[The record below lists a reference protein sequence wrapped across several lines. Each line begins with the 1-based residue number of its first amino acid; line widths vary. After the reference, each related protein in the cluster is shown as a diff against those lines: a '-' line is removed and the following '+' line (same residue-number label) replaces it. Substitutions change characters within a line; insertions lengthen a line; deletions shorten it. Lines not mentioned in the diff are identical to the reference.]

1 MKSILVLWL
10 SAWFSNVTV
19 SQYVDDLEPML
30 RANRDAYL
38 SGLHTPQSRNAAL
51 AYFDQQWSWL
61 KSSQA
66 CGSHILV
73 GRAGQSCIQ
82 DRSRTGP
89 WPWELYYRD
98 PILLAPLAR

>member
-10 SAWFSNVTV
+10 SAWFSNMTV

-38 SGLHTPQSRNAAL
+38 SGPHTLQRRDGAVV
-51 AYFDQQWSWL
+51 YFDQQWTWL

-66 CGSHILV
+66 CGSHLLI

-82 DRSRTGP
+82 DRSRAGQ
-89 WPWELYYRD
+89 WPWEVYYRD
-98 PILLAPLAR
+98 AILAAPLDR